1 MKLLK
6 DSKMKAG
13 NGFVMVDNW
22 TWNPATSRLSYLT
35 VEFLRKLHL
44 EPKQE
49 KPNPRNAPS
58 QNAIYSDNHFRKI
71 GSNVSVY
78 VNMLCDSLRISL
90 PKTVVLL
97 PS

>member
-13 NGFVMVDNW
+13 NGFVMVDMES
-22 TWNPATSRLSYLT
+22 TYLT

-49 KPNPRNAPS
+49 KPNPINAPS
-58 QNAIYSDNHFRKI
+58 QNAIYYDNHFRKI

-78 VNMLCDSLRISL
+78 VNMLCDSLRNSF